1 MRKLLLLG
9 SMALLVTAC
18 TPAAPAPSAPE
29 NTTENQAVAPEIDQ
43 KLRENASQATM
54 SEGGE
59 GEMVNDTA
67 MMQKEGEADGAMM
80 KKDVVKQASQ
90 YTAYTADIL
99 NNGQTKVLFFH
110 ASWCPAC
117 KKADADLQVIYSGS
131 VAPGKSTYKV
141 DYDTSAELKQK
152 YGVTS
157 QHTFVVVDGEGNMI
171 STITGAT
178 KEQLEALVK

>member
-1 MRKLLLLG
+1 
-9 SMALLVTAC
+9 MALLVTAC
-18 TPAAPAPSAPE
+18 TPAAPAPTTPE

-43 KLRENASQATM
+43 KLRENAGEAAMSEEGM

-59 GEMVNDTA
+59 TD
-67 MMQKEGEADGAMM
+67 DAMM

-90 YTAYTADIL
+90 YTAYTEDVL
-99 NNGQTKVLFFH
+99 SNGQTKMLFFH
-110 ASWCPAC
+110 ASWCPSC
-117 KKADADLQVIYSGS
+117 KKSDADLQALYGGS
-131 VAPGKSTYKV
+131 VAPAISTYKV

-157 QHTFVVVDGEGNMI
+157 QHTFVVVDGLGNQI

-178 KEQLEALVK
+178 AEQLAALVK